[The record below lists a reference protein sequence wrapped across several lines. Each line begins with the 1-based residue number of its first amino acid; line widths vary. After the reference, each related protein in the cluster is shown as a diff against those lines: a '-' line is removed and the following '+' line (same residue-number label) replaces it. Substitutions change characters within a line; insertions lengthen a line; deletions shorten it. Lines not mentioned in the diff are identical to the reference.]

1 MEDKV
6 LKEGFYTALGTPVD
20 NNGNLIADSFQKHV
34 EEQIEAGA
42 SGLLAMGSMG
52 IEPYLKQSEYRKIA
66 LAASET
72 ARGRCPVLVG
82 VMDNSIA
89 RVMEMIDSLEG
100 LHIDGVVATTPFYY
114 SVTQEELKKFFSEI
128 ADRSKYPL
136 YLYDLAVVTK
146 TKIAVGTIE
155 FLMQH
160 DNIKG
165 IKTGDL
171 IAVRELSR
179 NCRWKDDF
187 AVIYSGLDTF
197 DAAWQYGVKMNLDGM
212 FSCTPVTTSKLY
224 KSLEQNDF
232 EQAGKYLDEILTLRN
247 TLVEVGVFKG
257 FTCAMNILG
266 YEGSF
271 APDYTGE
278 PEEKDFDKI
287 RQCMKK
293 CGMT

>member
-1 MEDKV
+1 M
-6 LKEGFYTALGTPVD
+6 KEGFYTALGTPVD

-82 VMDNSIA
+82 VMDNSIG
-89 RVMEMIDSLEG
+89 RVMERIDSLEG

-114 SVTQEELKKFFSEI
+114 SVTQEELKRFYTEI

-146 TKIAVGTIE
+146 TKITVGAIE

-160 DNIKG
+160 GNIKG
-165 IKTGDL
+165 IKTGD
-171 IAVRELSR
+171 IITARELLRSCSR
-179 NCRWKDDF
+179 KDDF

-197 DAAWQYGVKMNLDGM
+197 DVAWKYGMKMNLDGM
-212 FSCTPVTTSKLY
+212 FSCTPYTTSKLY
-224 KSLEQNDF
+224 KSLLQNDF
-232 EQAGKYLDEILTLRN
+232 ELAGKYLDDILALRN
-247 TLVEVGVFKG
+247 TFVEVGVFKG
-257 FTCAMNILG
+257 FTCAMKILG

-271 APDYTGE
+271 APDYAGK
-278 PEEKDFDKI
+278 PEEKDFDRV

-293 CGMT
+293 CGMI